1 MKKICFLYRLVLG
14 FFIGIMVIPPKLAQT
29 QWTVYDPAQYVLQ
42 ADKKVEEAARWVE
55 HYQKLVEQLTTL
67 RGVLSATDDLV
78 AKQSNAIATMRNVGR
93 TVRASFQLKDQ
104 LEAIVTT
111 RLTMIKRIDDRLRN
125 GIFDPEADLRDLD
138 EYLRDSIGRSSQ
150 DMVANRERLVRMDN
164 QLAMLQREL
173 SIKELKKSWAETR
186 QKETSEYLKAEE
198 QKPDGQQCASCI
210 DGYKSELDKYELLIT
225 ELEGEILDI
234 RCKIEDRI
242 KLYNIRMEERA
253 KFGEQVTSTNKAW
266 SEFNNALDKL
276 QSTLSRID

>member
-1 MKKICFLYRLVLG
+1 MKKISLLYLLVLG
-14 FFIGIMVIPPKLAQT
+14 FFIGSMVILPKLAQA

-78 AKQSNAIATMRNVGR
+78 AKQNNAIATMSNVGR

-150 DMVANRERLVRMDN
+150 DMIANRERLVRMDN

-186 QKETSEYLKAEE
+186 KKETREYLNAEE

-210 DGYKSELDKYELLIT
+210 DGYKNELAKYELLIA

-234 RCKIEDRI
+234 RCKIEDRL

-266 SEFNNALDKL
+266 SDFNNALDKL